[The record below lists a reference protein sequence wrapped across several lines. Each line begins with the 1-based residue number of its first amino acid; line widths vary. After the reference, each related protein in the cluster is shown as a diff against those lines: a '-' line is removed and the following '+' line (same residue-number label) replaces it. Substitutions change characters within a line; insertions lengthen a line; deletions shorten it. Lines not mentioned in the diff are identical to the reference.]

1 MNRRASLKLR
11 RSRDNRR
18 GVALVIILAFLVLLV
33 GVVLAFFARAM
44 SERQVSNSSANQ
56 TKAEIL
62 AQGALDQILGDLKQE
77 IADGSTEST
86 IGATTIY
93 TPTSGTNMVPQ
104 LAGSSGTGGLEN
116 LVKRSAYGI
125 AFSAGGIQ
133 RAANVSTLS
142 KSQNGRFIPPSRWNK
157 PLLLPKSDQSAT
169 NDVDW
174 TPVGATGAGWASAP
188 DWIYVARD
196 GSNPTSWNTNMI
208 SSGVNP
214 TAVVGRFAYMVYDV
228 GGLLDM
234 NAAGYPTTAT
244 ASQIGG
250 KTGLAYADLTQL
262 TDAAG
267 TQLLS
272 QSKIDNLVGWR
283 NFASASTDWTK
294 SPPVLSSPALS
305 GFPGSGTAGWTSV
318 PAAGTNYFNYT
329 LKNKKGYLETEN
341 PLLNSGQSD
350 RLFASRQELMRL
362 LLGNIASQAATAAGK
377 TDRTKVQSALQYLGT
392 FNRAVTA
399 PNWSPTYNAAEFGG
413 NAANAYKDK
422 ADDPAAVN
430 RNLLGVRHSA
440 VRTIRHYSDDGT
452 FEDVVLEAGS
462 PLVRTRFSLAKLAWI
477 GHNGPNA
484 SAFDTSLSSADQTSA
499 IQDCFGLTWNSGRK
513 RWDYDHGA
521 KGILTL
527 DEVLGEGREPDF
539 FELLK
544 AGILEGSLGQH
555 PGEIAEDP
563 TFDATTP
570 ANKRAYWEGPMGR
583 HYETYSA
590 DRDRHVLQIGAN
602 IIDQADNNNFPTAV
616 FLELYN
622 QGAYSSSQNSFNNT
636 VFGLEN
642 LPMLQAFALWVHVNG
657 DEPAGFQPRVDV
669 DGDGVIEAPPADE
682 PQPAANNANTFW
694 PVANLGVWL
703 VPEMWN
709 PNDPSTAGTG
719 LNDPKFPTPE
729 VLRAVTFGKAYVWN
743 IRADSDMNN
752 SLDSNWTN
760 PSAFGYDPGVAFP
773 PGTQFGSEPI
783 NFGNDMNSPSVDGIV
798 CFKNPRPTSTAPKEL
813 FSSPLSM
820 QGTGD
825 TQAQYNY
832 FDSTSASGTKN
843 HHPNGANWLFSQS
856 AGRRFLG
863 IFLGEVPHDGDLNGF
878 SVRSIPDPQLSVVF
892 EYYDGTSWLPY
903 TSFNR
908 VESLYDAGGS
918 SGSRWGTSGRSS
930 SFSHFDP
937 RTDRFSGSTG
947 STGAGN
953 NPGWKGGSIRHGPG
967 KAVEC
972 TSAPNPSLGADR
984 SPIFAA
990 WPRPSAG
997 FTHRAPDNLG
1007 LTSADTP
1014 YVGNHNSGFIF
1025 DEWERNITDASWTG
1039 DAINTPRFWYADADG
1054 VTRPGDGWRASAW
1067 EASTKTGDTGD
1078 GMMVYHRTGDAQTV
1092 ASEIRRRPVI
1102 LNRPFRSVGELGYVF
1117 RDLPFKTLDLWSEQ
1131 TADAGLLDLF
1141 SIRDEPVVTAGQL
1154 NPNRASPKVLQAI
1167 IARTLK
1173 HEGET
1178 ATLDSAG
1185 TNSDAES
1192 LAKEISSWLQ
1202 INPLMHRGDWQTPD
1216 SALGPSAI
1224 DPLSEAIQT
1233 GFSNSSASTASKTAN
1248 KANKAY
1254 AEAPLR
1260 ALASVTNTRTW
1271 NLMIDVIA
1279 QSGLFPPNAQD
1290 LASSF
1295 IVQGERRYWLH
1306 VAIDRL
1312 TGEVVDQQLE
1322 PVYE

>member
-1 MNRRASLKLR
+1 MNRRASSKLR
-11 RSRDNRR
+11 HSCGDRR

-77 IADGSTEST
+77 IADGSTEAN
-86 IGATTIY
+86 IGTSTIY

-104 LAGSSGTGGLEN
+104 LAGSSGTGGMEN
-116 LVKRSAYGI
+116 LLKRSAYGI
-125 AFSAGGIQ
+125 PFSAGGIQ

-142 KSQNGRFIPPSRWNK
+142 KSQNGRFIPPARWNK

-169 NDVDW
+169 NDIDW
-174 TPVGATGAGWASAP
+174 TPLGATGAGWASAP

-196 GSNPTSWNTNMI
+196 GSNPTSWNANLI
-208 SSGVNP
+208 STGLNP

-234 NAAGYPTTAT
+234 NAAGYPSKAT
-244 ASQIGG
+244 AAQIGG
-250 KTGLAYADLTQL
+250 KSGLAYADLTQL
-262 TDAAG
+262 TDSAG

-272 QSKIDNLVGWR
+272 NSQIDNLVGWR

-294 SPPVLSSPALS
+294 TPPVLSSPALS
-305 GFPGSGTAGWTSV
+305 GFPGSGTAGWTNA
-318 PAAGTNYFNYT
+318 PAAAANYFNYT

-350 RLFASRQELMRL
+350 RLFVSRQELMRL
-362 LLGNIASQAATAAGK
+362 LLGNIASQAATTAGK
-377 TDRTKVQSALQYLGT
+377 TDRAKVQNALQYLGT
-392 FNRAVTA
+392 FSRALTT
-399 PNWSPTYNAAEFGG
+399 PNWGPTYNAAEFGG

-430 RNLLGVRHSA
+430 RNLPGVRRSA
-440 VRTIRHYSDDGT
+440 ARTIRHYSDDGT
-452 FEDVVLEAGS
+452 FEDIALKAGS

-484 SAFDTSLSSADQTSA
+484 SAFDTSLSSAEQATA
-499 IQDCFGLTWNSGRK
+499 IQDCFGLTWNSANK

-544 AGILEGSLGQH
+544 AGILEGSLGGH

-570 ANKRAYWEGPMGR
+570 AQKRTYWEGPMGR

-590 DRDRHVLQIGAN
+590 DRDRHILQIGAN

-616 FLELYN
+616 YLELYN
-622 QGAYSSSQNSFNNT
+622 QGAYSSSQNAFNNT

-657 DEPAGFQPRVDV
+657 DEPAGQQVQADKDV
-669 DGDGVIEAPPADE
+669 NKDGVIDE
-682 PQPAANNANTFW
+682 KDTYTHY

-719 LNDPKFPTPE
+719 LSDPKYPTPE

-743 IRADSDMNN
+743 VRADSDMNN
-752 SLDSNWTN
+752 ALDPSWTD
-760 PSAFGYDPGVAFP
+760 PGAFGYDPGVAFP

-832 FDSTSASGTKN
+832 FDSTSASGAKN

-856 AGRRFLG
+856 AGRRFMG

-878 SVRSIPDPQLSVVF
+878 TVRSIPDSQLSVVF
-892 EYYDGTSWLPY
+892 EYYDGASWRPY
-903 TSFNR
+903 TAFNR
-908 VESLYDAGGS
+908 VESLYDASGS

-930 SFSHFDP
+930 SFSHYDP

-947 STGAGN
+947 RTGAGQ

-967 KAVEC
+967 KAVDC
-972 TSAPNPSLGADR
+972 SVNATLGADR

-990 WPRPSAG
+990 WPRTSAG

-1007 LTSADTP
+1007 LTSADTS
-1014 YVGNHNSGFIF
+1014 YVGEHLNGFLF
-1025 DEWERNITDASWTG
+1025 DDWTRNITDVGWTG
-1039 DAINTPRFWYADADG
+1039 SDFNKPRFWYVDPDG

-1067 EASTKTGDTGD
+1067 EAPTKTGDTGD

-1141 SIRDEPVVTAGQL
+1141 SVRDEPVVVAGQV
-1154 NPNRASPKVLQAI
+1154 NPNAASPKVIQAI

-1178 ATLDSAG
+1178 ATLDTSGA
-1185 TNSDAES
+1185 NSDAES
-1192 LAKEISSWLQ
+1192 LANEISSWLK
-1202 INPLMHRGDWQTPD
+1202 INPLVHRGDWQTPD
-1216 SALGPSAI
+1216 PALGAGVA
-1224 DPLSEAIQT
+1224 DPLSEAIQR
-1233 GFSNSSASTASKTAN
+1233 GFANSSASATAKTAN

-1279 QSGLFPPNAQD
+1279 QSGIFPPNAQN

-1295 IVQGERRYWLH
+1295 IVQGERRFWLH